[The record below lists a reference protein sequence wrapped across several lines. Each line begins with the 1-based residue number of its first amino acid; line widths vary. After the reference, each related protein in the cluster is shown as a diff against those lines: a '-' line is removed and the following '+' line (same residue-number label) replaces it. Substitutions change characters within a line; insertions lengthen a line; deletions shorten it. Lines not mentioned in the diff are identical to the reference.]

1 VAVPAFHSRGD
12 LAANIA
18 AFCDLLRREHGF
30 VVGPGEAIDALRAVE
45 AIGLADRERAQSALR
60 LVLCASAEQIE
71 VFDRAFDAFF
81 LPAPRRG
88 ARQHNLHSRHTRP
101 HDEPERA
108 PPGRP
113 IPSNRQGSAPV
124 DDGGADLGGPGQR
137 RYPVEDEGDGIRA
150 WRLMQ
155 ARYSAAAAQSE
166 APDVPRDGLNEMLE
180 AAGLL
185 VRRLRLGR
193 SLRWRS
199 TPTGPRFDF
208 RRTFRASLQTG
219 GEPLKPRW
227 LAHPRRNPRVVVI
240 VDGSRSM
247 SEHAG
252 LMLQFAYALSRR
264 TRRLDAFVFSTG
276 LEDVTRQLRRF
287 RHGQTLRLSDLADA
301 WGGGT
306 RIGECLERLVRE
318 FGYRCLT
325 ADTLV
330 LILSDG
336 LDVGEPEL
344 LQRAMREVR
353 RRCALLVWL
362 NPLLSRPGYTPS
374 SRGMQAA
381 LPHIDLFA
389 AGGDSGSF
397 KLLAH
402 QLRT

>member
-1 VAVPAFHSRGD
+1 VAVPAFHPRGD

-18 AFCDLLRREHGF
+18 SFCEVLRRAHGF
-30 VVGPGEAIDALRAVE
+30 VVGPGEAIDALRSVE
-45 AIGLADRERAQSALR
+45 AVGLADRERAQSALR

-81 LPAPRRG
+81 LPAPPRG

-101 HDEPERA
+101 QDEPERA

-113 IPSNRQGSAPV
+113 SPATQHNSAP
-124 DDGGADLGGPGQR
+124 DDNGDDSGGPGRR
-137 RYPVEDEGDGIRA
+137 RYPVEDDGDGIRA

-155 ARYSAAAAQSE
+155 ARYSAAAASSD
-166 APDVPRDGLNEMLE
+166 APDVPREGLDEMLE

-193 SLRWRS
+193 SRRWRA
-199 TPTGPRFDF
+199 TPAGPRFDF

-219 GEPLKPRW
+219 GEPLKPKW
-227 LAHPRRNPRVVVI
+227 LAHPLRNPRVVVI

-287 RHGQTLRLSDLADA
+287 RHGQALRLSYLADA

-325 ADTLV
+325 GDTLV

-336 LDVGEPEL
+336 LDVGEPER
-344 LQRAMREVR
+344 LQRAMREVK

-374 SRGMQAA
+374 ASGMRAA
-381 LPHIDLFA
+381 LPYIDLFA
-389 AGGDSGSF
+389 DSGSIGSF
-397 KLLAH
+397 KMLAH
-402 QLRT
+402 MLRV